1 MDLALKYQNSA
12 NMKFL
17 ENNFRYSI
25 EEPIWICHCMPASR
39 QVYPTKIW
47 QIFMPKYTYATSVQK
62 GLKIW
67 FTSLTINVLRSGLI

>member
-25 EEPIWICHCMPASR
+25 EPIWRCHGIPVSR

-47 QIFMPKYTYATSVQK
+47 QICMLGFNARACETTFQ
-62 GLKIW
+62 W
-67 FTSLTINVLRSGLI
+67 F